1 MAAADRE
8 AERAASLLASFQRR
22 VGNATSSSVAKAA
35 VASTKSLNAA
45 YRGIDVEALVD
56 AVEKAIAKQR
66 ATQ

>member
-1 MAAADRE
+1 
-8 AERAASLLASFQRR
+8 LLASFQRR